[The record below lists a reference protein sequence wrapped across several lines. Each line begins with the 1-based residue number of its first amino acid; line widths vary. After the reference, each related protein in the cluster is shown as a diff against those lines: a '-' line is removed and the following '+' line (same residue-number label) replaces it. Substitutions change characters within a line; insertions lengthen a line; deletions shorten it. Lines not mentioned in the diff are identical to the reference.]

1 MKFLVVP
8 DLSPRCT
15 GVMAVLGSFASGLSA
30 AIFGSF
36 QVVIEPLK
44 MPAMVAGAG
53 SGRRRPSRL

>member
-1 MKFLVVP
+1 VKFLVVP

-15 GVMAVLGSFASGLSA
+15 GVMAVLGSFAFGFSA

-44 MPAMVAGAG
+44 IPAIVAGDRF
-53 SGRRRPSRL
+53 SSETPSRW